1 MAVCRRRAT
10 ARKNEFLES
19 RQVLVKAIEVRFQAI
34 DKIRGN
40 GTVPGNAQFTAEF
53 EQVMLDFCQ
62 ALPNSSGNR
71 GAGQY
76 YANGTVGL
84 IDSAVR
90 FDACAVLR
98 RAAAVAK
105 TRRAV
110 VAGSCVNLAESVS
123 HGATIGSDCDAVKKG
138 AARAVSGCLFRAA
151 VAAIVRSV
159 NQFDESKGSAHLR
172 VALAA
177 ASKAAEI
184 SRSYYAG
191 NFTVTT
197 KEDMTPVTQAD
208 VECEQA
214 IREIILEAFPEHGFY
229 GEETGRTQEDADYLW
244 LVDPI
249 DGTKG
254 FVRQYPFFSTQIA
267 LMHHGEIILGVSSGT
282 MMDELAWAEKGRGA
296 WLNGQT
302 LRVSGIDDPDRAAV
316 SVGNLKSLAG
326 SPGWASLGG
335 IVERADRIR
344 GYGDFYHY
352 HLLAAGKI
360 EAVIES
366 DVNILDIAA
375 LSVIVTEAGGVFTN
389 LNGEKPT
396 LEVRSVLAA
405 NPSLHAQYLERLRGY
420 VP

>member
-1 MAVCRRRAT
+1 MLVSRRR
-10 ARKNEFLES
+10 S
-19 RQVLVKAIEVRFQAI
+19 RH
-34 DKIRGN
+34 
-40 GTVPGNAQFTAEF
+40 
-53 EQVMLDFCQ
+53 
-62 ALPNSSGNR
+62 SSP
-71 GAGQY
+71 
-76 YANGTVGL
+76 
-84 IDSAVR
+84 
-90 FDACAVLR
+90 
-98 RAAAVAK
+98 
-105 TRRAV
+105 
-110 VAGSCVNLAESVS
+110 
-123 HGATIGSDCDAVKKG
+123 
-138 AARAVSGCLFRAA
+138 
-151 VAAIVRSV
+151 V
-159 NQFDESKGSAHLR
+159 NQFDENTASAFLKI
-172 VALAA
+172 ALVA

-197 KEDMTPVTQAD
+197 KEDRTPVTQAD

-214 IREIILEAFPEHGFY
+214 IRRIILDAYPEHGFY
-229 GEETGRTQEDADYLW
+229 GEETGRTQADAEYLW

-267 LMHHGEIILGVSSGT
+267 LMHHGDIILGVSSGT
-282 MMDELAWAEKGRGA
+282 MMDELAWAEKGQGA
-296 WLNGQT
+296 WLNGEP
-302 LRVSGIDDPDRAAV
+302 LKISKIDNPEDAAV

-326 SPGWASLGG
+326 SDGWASLGN

-375 LSVIVTEAGGVFTN
+375 LSIIVTEAGGVFTN

-396 LEVRSVLAA
+396 LGIRSVLAA
-405 NPSLHAQYLERLRGY
+405 NRSLHGKYLELLRGY
-420 VP
+420 VA